1 METPDRPVQRAKNED
16 SSADEQGRG
25 MPNVTVMDRAAAL
38 DRVGGDAV
46 LLAEIAKLFLEEY
59 PTQLAAIRA
68 AVAAG
73 NAPELERAAHSLKG
87 SVANF
92 AAPAVVETARMLEQI
107 AREARLESAGE
118 LAAVLEQQLE
128 HLRVHVL
135 CASDQEDPLAADY
148 VPARA
153 GGYRVAQSQSGT
165 GRVRIDR
172 DLVSCVPVRSEQI
185 PPDGERVERRRR
197 LRSDGHF
204 NAAFCTGRPQGQ
216 ENRDSGHDDDRLPG
230 AASV

>member
-1 METPDRPVQRAKNED
+1 MRDFFFLSVE
-16 SSADEQGRG
+16 S
-25 MPNVTVMDRAAAL
+25 DRAAAL

-92 AAPAVVETARMLEQI
+92 AAPAVVEAARMLEQI
-107 AREARLESAGE
+107 AREARLETAGE

-128 HLRVHVL
+128 QLRVPLV
-135 CASDQEDPLAADY
+135 QLAA
-148 VPARA
+148 
-153 GGYRVAQSQSGT
+153 
-165 GRVRIDR
+165 
-172 DLVSCVPVRSEQI
+172 
-185 PPDGERVERRRR
+185 ER
-197 LRSDGHF
+197 
-204 NAAFCTGRPQGQ
+204 NK
-216 ENRDSGHDDDRLPG
+216 
-230 AASV
+230 